1 MKNIYTEERKVKI
14 QKKIAETPKSLLRDS
29 LTDYTEGYFH
39 ITLNVHDG
47 LPILGV
53 VEGNSKAK
61 RGEKDAP
68 HVRYTK
74 LGQAVKE
81 VWMNSFHFHSGIE
94 IVEFEA
100 MPEHIHCLI
109 YLKPENKEHLGKIVN
124 GIMIGCTHAYWDEL
138 GIEWK
143 SEKLNKDAAAFR
155 KKYDKDHTRSY
166 RGPALFV
173 HGYNDVEAVTAEEVA
188 TKIEYIR
195 ANPERRLIK
204 GENRAI
210 FTITRRK
217 CSRNW
222 NLDAV
227 KRGLTRDRWFK
238 AHAADFER
246 AFVNL
251 LPRLSTVSVDGTSRL
266 CIDYLGNRDIL
277 NNQQKVS
284 LVCHKADAA
293 LFEKQVEAVM
303 NAARN
308 GAVIVS
314 AFISAKERA
323 IRDRLISEQ
332 LPVIE
337 LVDNGFNE
345 RYKPYGKSFYAC
357 AEGWMMQMSC
367 WNYVYSKQTTVSREM
382 CMAMNELARII
393 SGVNDDWWKL
403 SLK

>member
-1 MKNIYTEERKVKI
+1 MKNGYTEERKVKVK
-14 QKKIAETPKSLLRDS
+14 QKLEETPKPLLRNPY
-29 LTDYTEGYFH
+29 TDYTEGYFH

-47 LPILGV
+47 LPLLGV
-53 VEGNSKAK
+53 VEGIINAK

-68 HVRYTK
+68 HVRYTR

-155 KKYDKDHTRSY
+155 KKYDKNLTRSY
-166 RGPALFV
+166 RGPVLFV
-173 HGYNDVEAVTAEEVA
+173 HGYNDVEAVSAEEVE

-204 GENRAI
+204 GENKEI
-210 FTITRRK
+210 FTIARGK
-217 CSRNW
+217 HSKNW
-222 NLDAV
+222 NTEAV
-227 KRGLTRDRWFK
+227 KRGVKRDNWFK
-238 AHAADFER
+238 DHATELEKVFT
-246 AFVNL
+246 NL
-251 LPRLSTVSVDGTSRL
+251 LLRLNIESSGNL
-266 CIDYLGNRDIL
+266 AIDYLGNREIL
-277 NNQQKVS
+277 NNKHKVS
-284 LVCHKADAA
+284 LICHRADAE
-293 LFEKQVEAVM
+293 LFEQQAQAVM
-303 NAARN
+303 DAARG
-308 GAVIVS
+308 GAVVVS

-323 IRDRLISEQ
+323 IRDQLISEQ

-337 LVDNGFNE
+337 LMDNGFNE

-357 AEGWMMQMSC
+357 VEGWMMQLSC
-367 WNYVYSKQTTVSREM
+367 WNYVYSKESVVSREM
-382 CMAMNELARII
+382 CLVMNELARII
-393 SGVNDDWWKL
+393 SGVNDGWWK
-403 SLK
+403 K

>member
-14 QKKIAETPKSLLRDS
+14 QKKIAETPKSILRDS

-39 ITLNVHDG
+39 ITLNVHDS
-47 LPILGV
+47 LPLLGT

-173 HGYNDVEAVTAEEVA
+173 HGYNDVEAVSAEEVE

-204 GENRAI
+204 GENKEI
-210 FTITRRK
+210 FTIARGK
-217 CSRNW
+217 HSKNW
-222 NLDAV
+222 NTEAV
-227 KRGLTRDRWFK
+227 KRGVKRDNWFK
-238 AHAADFER
+238 DHATELEKVFT
-246 AFVNL
+246 NL
-251 LPRLSTVSVDGTSRL
+251 LLRLNIESSGNL
-266 CIDYLGNRDIL
+266 AIDYLGNREIL
-277 NNQQKVS
+277 NNKHKVS
-284 LVCHKADAA
+284 LICHRADAE
-293 LFEKQVEAVM
+293 LFEQQAQAVM
-303 NAARN
+303 DAARG
-308 GAVIVS
+308 GAVVVS

-323 IRDRLISEQ
+323 IRDQLISEQ

-337 LVDNGFNE
+337 LMDNGFNE
-345 RYKPYGKSFYAC
+345 RYKPYGKSLYAC
-357 AEGWMMQMSC
+357 VEGWMMQLSC
-367 WNYVYSKQTTVSREM
+367 WNYVYSKESVVSREM
-382 CMAMNELARII
+382 CLVMNELARII
-393 SGVNDDWWKL
+393 SGVNDGWWKKCAML
-403 SLK
+403 

>member
-1 MKNIYTEERKVKI
+1 MKNGYTEERKVKVK
-14 QKKIAETPKSLLRDS
+14 QKLEETPKPLLRNPY
-29 LTDYTEGYFH
+29 TDYTEGYFH

-47 LPILGV
+47 LPLLGV
-53 VEGNSKAK
+53 VEGIINAK

-68 HVRYTK
+68 HVRYTR

-155 KKYDKDHTRSY
+155 KKYDKNLTRSY
-166 RGPALFV
+166 RGPVLFV
-173 HGYNDVEAVTAEEVA
+173 HGYNDVEAVSAEEVE

-204 GENRAI
+204 GENKEI
-210 FTITRRK
+210 FTIARGK
-217 CSRNW
+217 HSKNW
-222 NLDAV
+222 NTEAV
-227 KRGLTRDRWFK
+227 KRGVKRDNWFK
-238 AHAADFER
+238 DHATELEKVFT
-246 AFVNL
+246 NL
-251 LPRLSTVSVDGTSRL
+251 LLRLNIESSGNLV
-266 CIDYLGNRDIL
+266 IDYLGNREIL
-277 NNQQKVS
+277 NNKHKVS
-284 LVCHKADAA
+284 LICHRADAE
-293 LFEKQVEAVM
+293 LFEQQAQAVM
-303 NAARN
+303 DAARG
-308 GAVIVS
+308 GAVVVS

-323 IRDRLISEQ
+323 IRDQLISEQ

-337 LVDNGFNE
+337 LMDNGFNE

-357 AEGWMMQMSC
+357 VEGWMMQLSC
-367 WNYVYSKQTTVSREM
+367 WNYVYSKESVVSREM
-382 CMAMNELARII
+382 CLVMNELARII
-393 SGVNDDWWKL
+393 SGVNDGWWK
-403 SLK
+403 K

>member
-1 MKNIYTEERKVKI
+1 MKNGYTEERKVKVK
-14 QKKIAETPKSLLRDS
+14 QKLEETPKPLLRNPY
-29 LTDYTEGYFH
+29 TDYTEGYFH

-47 LPILGV
+47 LPLLGV
-53 VEGNSKAK
+53 VEGNINAK

-68 HVRYTK
+68 HVRYTR

-155 KKYDKDHTRSY
+155 KKYDKDHTLSY

-173 HGYNDVEAVTAEEVA
+173 HGYNDVEAVSAEEVE

-204 GENRAI
+204 GENKEI
-210 FTITRRK
+210 FTIARGK
-217 CSRNW
+217 HSKNW
-222 NLDAV
+222 NTEAV
-227 KRGLTRDRWFK
+227 KRGVKRDNWFK
-238 AHAADFER
+238 DHATELEKVFT
-246 AFVNL
+246 NL
-251 LPRLSTVSVDGTSRL
+251 LLRLNIESSGNL
-266 CIDYLGNRDIL
+266 AIDYLGNREIL
-277 NNQQKVS
+277 NNKHKVC
-284 LVCHKADAA
+284 LICHRADAE
-293 LFEKQVEAVM
+293 LFEQQAQAVM
-303 NAARN
+303 DAARG
-308 GAVIVS
+308 GAVVVS

-323 IRDRLISEQ
+323 IRDQLISEQ
-332 LPVIE
+332 LCVIE
-337 LVDNGFNE
+337 LVDNGFSQ
-345 RYKPYGKSFYAC
+345 RYKPYGKAFYAC
-357 AEGWMMQMSC
+357 AEGWMMQLSC
-367 WNYVYSKQTTVSREM
+367 WNYVYSKESVVSREM
-382 CMAMNELARII
+382 CLVMNELARII
-393 SGVNDDWWKL
+393 SGVNDDWWKKCAML
-403 SLK
+403 